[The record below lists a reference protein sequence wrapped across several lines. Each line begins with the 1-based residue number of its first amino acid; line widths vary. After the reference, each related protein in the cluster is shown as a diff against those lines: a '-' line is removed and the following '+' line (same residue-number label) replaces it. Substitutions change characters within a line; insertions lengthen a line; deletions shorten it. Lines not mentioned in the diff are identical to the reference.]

1 MPLPDRGSAPLRATE
16 GPEGRKP
23 GNPVRHAFPG
33 SGNSGVYMK
42 KVIIATRGSQLALW
56 QAEHIRE
63 RLMRQ
68 HADLEVELLVLRT
81 RGDIILDV
89 PLAKVGGKGLFVK
102 EIEEAL
108 LSGAADIAVH
118 SMKDVPMVLP
128 EGLILGAVP
137 EREVCTDLF
146 LSERYATLADLP
158 QGATLG
164 TSSLRRQAQ
173 VLALRPDIRV
183 AMLRG
188 NVETR
193 LRKMKEGQYDAIILA
208 RAGVKRLGLGAT
220 FQQDL
225 TPPDFLPAV
234 GQGALGVEMREDRQ
248 DVREL
253 LAFLEDT
260 PTRLCVTA
268 ERAFLRRLDGGCQ
281 VPIAAHAVLEG
292 GELVLNALVARVD
305 GADVIRGTLRAAAL
319 PEEAERMGAALA
331 EDLLG
336 RGAAAVLAEL
346 YAGEEE

>member
-1 MPLPDRGSAPLRATE
+1 MNRI
-16 GPEGRKP
+16 
-23 GNPVRHAFPG
+23 
-33 SGNSGVYMK
+33 
-42 KVIIATRGSQLALW
+42 IIATRGSQLALW

-63 RLMRQ
+63 RLQ
-68 HADLEVELLVLRT
+68 EAHAGLEVELLVLKT
-81 RGDIILDV
+81 RGDVILDV

-128 EGLILGAVP
+128 EGLTLGAVP
-137 EREVCTDLF
+137 EREVCTDVF
-146 LSERYATLADLP
+146 LSEAYAGLAELP

-173 VLALRPDIRV
+173 ALALRPDLQV
-183 AMLRG
+183 SMLRG

-193 LRKMKEGQYDAIILA
+193 LRKMREGLYDAIILA
-208 RAGVKRLGLGAT
+208 RAGVKRLGLGAK

-234 GQGALGVEMREDRQ
+234 GQGALGVEMRADRT
-248 DVREL
+248 DLREL
-253 LAFLEDT
+253 VSFLDHE

-281 VPIAAHAVLEG
+281 VPIAAHAVQEG
-292 GELVLNALVARVD
+292 DELALSALVAD
-305 GADVIRGTLRAAAL
+305 PSGATVIRGATRCSASRGEAAFA
-319 PEEAERMGAALA
+319 GVALA
-331 EDLLG
+331 EKLLAG
-336 RGAAAVLAEL
+336 GAERILAEL
-346 YAGEEE
+346 YAG